1 MWFCGGF
8 GDARATA
15 RALRRVRKG
24 LARAADPPAAEV
36 VEDLRGLEVRG
47 LARSP
52 EAERARTLA
61 DPAKAQKRAA
71 ALRRLDE
78 GAARKAHKKRKKLE
92 VRDARPVF
100 ATGAG
105 EATLARAV
113 EVSRWVPSR
122 RGSAAARTLT
132 TMRLLGA
139 GGPEGVPALLRP
151 HRLHARRPVPVLA
164 HAPRVT
170 LRVNYYRKCNMN
182 SAPHRAITSS
192 RLGGEAGGRSGG
204 SHAGGSARATGDAD
218 VAAGGGGDGRW
229 RLPGG

>member
-1 MWFCGGF
+1 MGAQRAAAPFAGVWFCGGF
-8 GDARATA
+8 GDAGVTA

-113 EVSRWVPSR
+113 EVSRWVPPC

-132 TMRLLGA
+132 TMRLPGA

-164 HAPRVT
+164 HTP
-170 LRVNYYRKCNMN
+170 
-182 SAPHRAITSS
+182 
-192 RLGGEAGGRSGG
+192 
-204 SHAGGSARATGDAD
+204 
-218 VAAGGGGDGRW
+218 
-229 RLPGG
+229 